1 MALKALLG
9 ATILT
14 LSLAACSTTKEDA
27 ADPKPT
33 ATTAMQ
39 TTMASQ
45 SGTFSGLNGKHVS
58 GSVSVA
64 DGSVVLADFASDE
77 GPDLHLYL
85 TNGTDAAAVA
95 AGKSLGTVDYDKKSQ
110 TFSLDGIDAGA
121 YDTVVVHCDKAKA
134 VFGAATLS

>member
-1 MALKALLG
+1 MALKSLLG

-14 LSLAACSTTKEDA
+14 LSLAACSATKDDA
-27 ADPKPT
+27 AEPAPS
-33 ATTAMQ
+33 ATTTQ
-39 TTMASQ
+39 TTTASQ
-45 SGTFSGLNGKHVS
+45 SGTFGGLNGKHVS

-64 DGSVVLADFASDE
+64 DGSVVLAGFASDE

-85 TNGTDAAAVA
+85 TNGTDEAAVA
-95 AGKSLGTVDYDKKSQ
+95 AGKSLGKIAHNEESQ

-134 VFGAATLS
+134 VFGAAAVS